1 MKKFLT
7 ICTLA
12 LMLVLPCMSVSAYT
26 TPSGTTSGSIDS
38 SGGGG
43 GSGEGGGSSPVPVG
57 GSSGVIDGQVD
68 LETGEIDGTITY
80 PFAVYTP
87 KVTYI
92 KSVNAA
98 LANYDGIP
106 VYFMPKLED
115 FPTNLEDV
123 VSDLTDN
130 TGVRHQFAA
139 VYTGYFDTDVV
150 YVSAAASDIN
160 NSKLKTSKKVYSSED
175 NSRLLNLLGYDL
187 LLAKEE
193 FKIKVENGNIDMTY
207 EPMRILDKPLTAHT
221 CVMDL
226 YKAVGVYEWDI
237 EFAFGIDRNLD
248 VEKSPILQ
256 MLPVLTTGE
265 KNKGYDT
272 SESVVWV
279 AATRTNPEQYWQ
291 RCLQDAIF
299 DGGLHNLTEPAG
311 SFIGSETSVSFHLDE
326 NETVSLGEFCALA
339 RSIMTLYGEPVMSVE
354 EQEKCILAYGVTMP
368 SNSYTP
374 EIRESIIYLAAKGII
389 DPREKNFNQDVKF
402 SDIEEILLRIADESA
417 RLTVKT
423 ENISLLADQGFS
435 SLDRVAIST
444 AGSSF
449 NIIDADDLQYRDF
462 LVEVN
467 DHTTFFMTQ
476 SLEGYIPPPPSK
488 PTANYKPLITS
499 SPNKIESGEKTQS
512 TENMSILLNGVPQK
526 QDDRYWKNMGIEEY
540 TDIGGKQRSFYH
552 FKINTDVFD
561 TIHFVSADTWNDPTA
576 DEGTDFYL
584 ENTNGGIYYYE
595 GGWQYERFSD
605 YLFDDTYRDD
615 ESTEFADSIL
625 PLASSKQLA
634 AIYVDSTTL
643 DNARQYMTADVGNGY
658 HWDNMFEQS
667 GNIKEGRIEIANSLW
682 VSILKPDA
690 NNNPDMFRLELY
702 GTNLNRVMQTTFMT
716 TLLSGNVVQEDS
728 NVGFYRA
735 EDNTLLVSVGY
746 LQKSGKITSFDENT
760 DLKVYILGVKSVLGG
775 RSKVDTNVVI
785 YDEPTHGFIMVGD
798 TLFPRKNNEVLIEQ
812 VGMEYY
818 INVKALMGW
827 ASDIVLVPTGDN
839 SCAVAMDASLY
850 NRSTN
855 YAERDKVRTIGSTT
869 RVRTIPG
876 MDENVLGTITNVEF
890 ATGNGRNNRDFNGGG
905 ILLTSAYSLANY
917 CLVMADDAG
926 TDYLFVYHIR
936 SLEGSPDE
944 GNDAAARDMFQ
955 KWTGFS
961 MESDTNYYL
970 KMYPLERR
978 NYSNAFSS
986 DRSSLYVD
994 DASNAMHY
1002 IEQTIHGQSI
1012 GEQTVSW
1019 GWSYSP
1025 IKVDNILDAAK
1036 SYASGS
1042 GEHMLPFAYF
1052 GGRFYDININVCK
1065 SSETASDFEP
1075 VGTLPSYMFGSPEKK
1090 IGKLNDDLS
1099 VTHSVPPQGNVFSD
1113 YKIIAAPVGNF
1124 SLFKANT
1131 NTTIGKLKTSNLY
1144 WGTTRISY
1152 DARAGTVKIGRVPVS
1167 LDKDTPVTRTFMGSA
1182 MNSVY
1187 AVQTS
1192 ESNIAKLLDEA
1203 NDIIDSLIG
1212 RDAES
1217 LVDWDKYSFNRLIQN
1232 LDSWS
1237 SILLIFILN
1246 ILPRVCIVLFFVL
1259 MMLSLIKDVRPFK
1272 YFCNNHFDI
1281 FKFLTFGHQSVE
1293 TIDLKR
1299 TILTSIICLALFY
1312 MVMDGALFQ
1321 FIMWVSEWFLIL
1333 MQK

>member
-26 TPSGTTSGSIDS
+26 TPSGTTSGNTGGSG
-38 SGGGG
+38 GGGG
-43 GSGEGGGSSPVPVG
+43 GSGGNTQAPVG
-57 GSSGVIDGQVD
+57 GSTGDIDGNISGGH
-68 LETGEIDGTITY
+68 LDGTVTY
-80 PFAVYTP
+80 PFEVYTP

-106 VYFMPKLED
+106 VYFMPRLED

-130 TGVRHQFAA
+130 SGVRHQFAA

-150 YVSAAASDIN
+150 YVTAAAGDIN

-187 LLAKEE
+187 LLTKEE
-193 FKIKVENGNIDMTY
+193 FNIKVENGNIEMAY
-207 EPMRILDKPLTAHT
+207 APARISNRPLTAHT
-221 CVMDL
+221 CIMDL
-226 YKAVGVYEWDI
+226 YKAMGIYEWDI
-237 EFAFGIDRNLD
+237 EFAFGVDRNLD

-256 MLPVLTTGE
+256 MLPVLTSGE
-265 KNKGYDT
+265 KNKGFDT

-291 RCLQDAIF
+291 RCLQDAVF
-299 DGGLHNLTEPAG
+299 DGGLHNLTAPAG
-311 SFIGSETSVSFHLDE
+311 AFIGSETSVSFKLNPQDQ
-326 NETVSLGEFCALA
+326 VSLGEFCALA
-339 RSIMTLYGEPVMSVE
+339 RSIMTLYGEPVMTPE
-354 EQEKCILAYGVTMP
+354 EQEKCLLAYGVTVP

-374 EIRESIIYLAAKGII
+374 EIRDSIIYLAAKGII
-389 DPREKNFNQDVKF
+389 DPSEKNFNEDVTF
-402 SDIEEILLRIADESA
+402 ANIEDILLRIADKSA

-423 ENISLLADQGFS
+423 ENISLLSDQGFS
-435 SLDRVAIST
+435 SLNRVAMSN
-444 AGSSF
+444 GDSSF
-449 NIIDADDLQYRDF
+449 NIIDASDLQYRDF

-467 DHTTFFMTQ
+467 DLTTFYMVQ
-476 SLEGYIPPPPSK
+476 SREGYIPPSPNSQ
-488 PTANYKPLITS
+488 TANYKPLITS
-499 SPNKIESGEKTQS
+499 STNVVESGEAAQS
-512 TENMSILLNGVPQK
+512 TENMAIILNGVPQK
-526 QDDRYWKNMGIEEY
+526 QEDRYWKNVGIEEY
-540 TDIGGKQRSFYH
+540 TDIGGKKRAFYH

-561 TIHFVSADTWNDPTA
+561 YIHFVSSDTWEDPTA
-576 DEGTDFYL
+576 EKGTEFYL
-584 ENTNGGIYYYE
+584 ENNNGGIYYYE

-615 ESTEFADSIL
+615 ESTEFSDSIL
-625 PLASSKQLA
+625 PLASNKQLA
-634 AIYVDSTTL
+634 AVYIDSNAL
-643 DNARQYMTADVGNGY
+643 NNARQYATADIGIGY
-658 HWDNMFEQS
+658 HWDNMFDQS
-667 GNIKEGRIEIANSLW
+667 GNVKEGRIEIDGSLW
-682 VSILKPDA
+682 VSVIKPDSV
-690 NNNPDMFRLELY
+690 NNSDMFRLELY
-702 GTNLNRVMQTTFMT
+702 GTNLNKVMQTTFMT
-716 TLLSGNVVQEDS
+716 TLMNGNVVQEES

-775 RSKVDTNVVI
+775 SSKVDTNVVI
-785 YDEPTHGFIMVGD
+785 YDDPTHGFIMVGD
-798 TLFPRKNNEVLIEQ
+798 TLFPRRNNEVLIEQ

-827 ASDIVLVPTGDN
+827 ASDVVLIPTGDN

-855 YAERDKVRTIGSTT
+855 YAERDKVRTVGSTT
-869 RVRTIPG
+869 RIRTIPG

-905 ILLTSAYSLANY
+905 ILLTSAYSLSNY

-936 SLEGSPDE
+936 GLEGSLCEGEDE
-944 GNDAAARDMFQ
+944 SARDMFQ
-955 KWTGFS
+955 KLTGFS
-961 MESDTNYYL
+961 MESDPNYYL
-970 KMYPLERR
+970 KMYKLDRE
-978 NYSNAFSS
+978 NHSNAFDS
-986 DRSSLYVD
+986 DRNGIYVD
-994 DASNAMHY
+994 DPANSIHY

-1025 IKVDNILDAAK
+1025 VKVDNILDAAK

-1042 GEHMLPFAYF
+1042 GDTHILPFVYF

-1065 SSETASDFEP
+1065 SSDTASDFEP
-1075 VGTLPSYMFGSPEKK
+1075 IGTLPSYMFGNFEKK
-1090 IGKLNDDLS
+1090 IGTLNDDLS
-1099 VTHSVPPQGNVFSD
+1099 ATHSVPPEGNVFSD

-1131 NTTIGKLKTSNLY
+1131 NSTIGKLKTSNLY
-1144 WGTTRISY
+1144 WGTTHISY

-1187 AVQTS
+1187 VVQTS
-1192 ESNIAKLLDEA
+1192 ESNIAKLLDESG
-1203 NDIIDSLIG
+1203 DLIESLLG

-1217 LVDWDKYSFNRLIQN
+1217 LVDWDKYSFNRLVQN

-1259 MMLSLIKDVRPFK
+1259 MLLSLIKDVKPFR
-1272 YFCNNHFDI
+1272 YLCNNHFDI

-1321 FIMWVSEWFLIL
+1321 FIIWLSEWFLVL